1 MALGL
6 VYTVGKAVGI
16 LAVLSLGDPPGLC
29 HRPLLSRM
37 LRGHRISAVTSEQT
51 FSPYLLLLKTLERG
65 KDDPMLA
72 IVSGCFSLTQCSP
85 RTIYIVFA
93 LQVGTLNPGD

>member
-1 MALGL
+1 MASW
-6 VYTVGKAVGI
+6 
-16 LAVLSLGDPPGLC
+16 LSITE
-29 HRPLLSRM
+29 RAQNSREQ
-37 LRGHRISAVTSEQT
+37 SAVTSERT
-51 FSPYLLLLKTLERG
+51 FSPYLLPLKTLERG